1 MTLRKLKNLS
11 SMISGLSKTE
21 HVITESKWHTLTLS
35 PKDSEALWILR
46 DKWRT
51 ATVDWFGKK
60 PKEEDTV
67 KDGGKVID
75 VKHIRNGDIQ
85 VKVLDAIGAID
96 LPESVII
103 VAPKIPIA
111 HFNYI
116 ASRALSVPRVYKGNF
131 GLQQGNNFLELICN
145 WAIDSIE
152 AILRDGL
159 IRDYKTLRAPLLTIR
174 GRVHVAP
181 TYLNLNRGSLAI
193 DCEFEDHT
201 VDTALNR
208 VLKNALDFIGRNPG
222 VSPLL
227 RKRAK
232 RASAQFSGVGKL
244 KPQDSR
250 AIPQRNSKHYVDA
263 LHFSNQVIMKS
274 GVELG
279 VGDSKARSF
288 LYKTPLLIEEGLR
301 RIIESGLAPVAV
313 VKPRQM
319 ALESSTGKNV
329 SANPDIGISKDPFLV
344 GDIKYKIQE
353 DYWRRP
359 DLAQSVFFAVA
370 YESPKSLIIDFENE
384 KSNPNGDVKV
394 SHILVSA
401 IGWDARETSAPE
413 ESSAK
418 LIDEVKAWL
427 GRDKI
432 SFVKDLVNQ

>member
-1 MTLRKLKNLS
+1 MT
-11 SMISGLSKTE
+11 SGLKKTE
-21 HVITESKWHTLTLS
+21 HLISESKWHTLTLS
-35 PKDSEALWILR
+35 PQDSEALWTLR
-46 DKWRT
+46 DKWKT
-51 ATVDWFGKK
+51 ATVDWFRRKDQ
-60 PKEEDTV
+60 EEDTA
-67 KDGGKVID
+67 KEGGKVID

-85 VKVLDAIGAID
+85 VRVLDAIGAID

-116 ASRALSVPRVYKGNF
+116 AARALSVPKVHQGDF
-131 GLQQGNNFLELICN
+131 GLKQGNNFLELICN

-159 IRDYKTLRAPLLTIR
+159 VRDYKNVRSPLLTIR
-174 GRVHVAP
+174 GRVNVAP
-181 TYLNLNRGSLAI
+181 TYLNINRGNLAI
-193 DCEFEDHT
+193 DCEYEDHS
-201 VDTALNR
+201 VDTPLNR

-222 VSPLL
+222 VSPFL

-232 RASAQFSGVGKL
+232 RASAQFTGVGKL
-244 KPQDSR
+244 KPQDFR
-250 AIPQRNSKHYVDA
+250 AIPQRNSKHYSDA
-263 LHFSNQVIMKS
+263 LHFSNQVVMKN

-313 VKPRQM
+313 VKPRQKS
-319 ALESSTGKNV
+319 LESSTGKNV
-329 SANPDIGISKDPFLV
+329 SANPDIGISENPLLV

-353 DYWRRP
+353 KYWRRP

-370 YESPKSLIIDFENE
+370 YEAPRSLIIDFENE
-384 KSNPNGDVKV
+384 KSEPNGDVKV
-394 SHILVSA
+394 SHIVVSA
-401 IGWDARETSAPE
+401 IGWDAREAALPE

-418 LIDEVKAWL
+418 LIDHVKAWL
-427 GRDKI
+427 GGDKI